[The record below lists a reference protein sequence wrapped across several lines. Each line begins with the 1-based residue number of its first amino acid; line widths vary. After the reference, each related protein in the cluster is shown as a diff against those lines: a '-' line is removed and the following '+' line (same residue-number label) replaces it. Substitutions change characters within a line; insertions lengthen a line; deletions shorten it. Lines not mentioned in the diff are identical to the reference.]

1 VPSQPIT
8 AAAKSRSSKDGAP
21 PAPMEAGTW
30 HTPWSPETQSRWLTQ
45 ALSIVASKPYITSV
59 CWQELYDVP
68 PAAPGAPPAGGSTD
82 MPFGGLIT
90 DTGTL
95 KPAAQ
100 ALGELRATLRG
111 RPAVAAR

>member
-1 VPSQPIT
+1 
-8 AAAKSRSSKDGAP
+8 
-21 PAPMEAGTW
+21 MEAGTW

-45 ALSIVASKPYITSV
+45 ALAIVASKPYISSV

-68 PAAPGAPPAGGSTD
+68 ATAGGSAGPGPD

-100 ALGELRATLRG
+100 ALAELRAAVKG
-111 RPAVAAR
+111 RAPVGAR